1 MSDSLTVVA
10 EGLVMGEVLLRGDRL
25 SFRYKPD
32 WQASENAFPLSLS
45 MPLIVKEHGHRVVE
59 AFLWGLLPDNDAVL
73 SRWGR
78 RFRVSPRNPFRLI
91 EHVGEDCAGAVQFVR
106 ADRLENLL
114 AEGTEPKVSWM
125 SSNELNERV
134 AAVVADACP
143 DAVGNRHRAVQS
155 GRRPAQVCAIF
166 RFEKETLGSAG
177 RTHPDHAYSQAG
189 DWRL

>member
-10 EGLVMGEVLLRGDRL
+10 EGRVMGEVVLRGDRL
-25 SFRYKPD
+25 SFRYEPD

-106 ADRLENLL
+106 SDRRK
-114 AEGTEPKVSWM
+114 P
-125 SSNELNERV
+125 
-134 AAVVADACP
+134 P
-143 DAVGNRHRAVQS
+143 
-155 GRRPAQVCAIF
+155 RR
-166 RFEKETLGSAG
+166 RN
-177 RTHPDHAYSQAG
+177 
-189 DWRL
+189 